1 VPVHVKS
8 LGLPLA
14 PVVDWDIFEGDVR
27 CAEVVDGSEAREL
40 RIYDVTFPPGG
51 RTPMHSHTVDQVL
64 YIVSG
69 HGFVQT
75 EGGEA
80 QPVRTGDLVVIPA
93 GERHA
98 HGATATTE
106 MCHLAVMTEGADV
119 L

>member
-1 VPVHVKS
+1 MKVKT

-27 CAEVVDGSEAREL
+27 CAEVVDGSEASDL
-40 RIYDVTFPPGG
+40 RIYDVTFPLGG

-80 QPVRTGDLVVIPA
+80 RPVRAGDLVIIPA

-98 HGATATTE
+98 HGATDSTE
-106 MCHLAVMTEGADV
+106 MSHLAVMTEGRDE

>member
-1 VPVHVKS
+1 MLVKS

-14 PVVDWDIFEGDVR
+14 PVVDWEIFEGKVR
-27 CAEVVDGSEAREL
+27 AEEVVDGSEASDL
-40 RIYDVTFPPGG
+40 RIYDVTFRPGA
-51 RTPMHSHTVDQVL
+51 RTTVHSHTVDQVL

-75 EGGEA
+75 EGGEERA
-80 QPVRTGDLVVIPA
+80 VRAGDLVIIPA

-98 HGATATTE
+98 HGATDATE
-106 MCHLAVMTEGADV
+106 MCHLAVMTEGRDV